1 MSLKEKLADDFK
13 AALKNKDNIRKSV
26 ITMIRAAIKQY
37 EVDNKVEIDDDKIIE
52 IISKQVKQKRDA
64 IVEFNKGNRQDLV
77 DETNNEIQILMEYL
91 PKQLT
96 EEEVREIVN
105 ESINK
110 LNAQGPKDMG
120 KVMQDVMPKVKGKAD
135 GKLVSSI
142 VKELLN

>member
-37 EVDNKVEIDDDKIIE
+37 EVDNKVEIDDDKIIQ

-64 IVEFNKGNRQDLV
+64 IVEFNKGKRQDLV